1 MMKAFLSGASG
12 FVGGHILTLLEGEG
26 AEVRCLVR
34 STSARHNLAGS
45 RAEVVEGDLCDPRSV
60 SQAMAGCDVAFHC
73 AGDYRLFARRPADI
87 YASNVDGTRNVLEA
101 AAACGVRRVVY
112 TSTVGTL
119 GPMPDDSAA
128 DETSQVGL
136 ADMVGHYKRSK
147 FLAKQ
152 EAKAWAVRGLP
163 VVIVHPSAPVGEG
176 DHKPTATGKIV
187 LDFLNRKMPA
197 YLRTGLNLVD
207 VRDVAR
213 GHLLAAERGRLG
225 EEYILGGRN
234 MTLKQILDMLAGI
247 TGMPAPRVRL
257 PHWLPL
263 SLAAVDTAISR
274 VLPREPWLALEA
286 LQLARHMMFF
296 DSSKARRELGF
307 DPGPVDEALR
317 RSVDWYTGHGY
328 VKAGGRA

>member
-1 MMKAFLSGASG
+1 MRAFLTGASG
-12 FVGGHILTLLEGEG
+12 FVGGHILRLLEGEG
-26 AEVRCLVR
+26 ARVRCLVR
-34 STSARHNLAGS
+34 RGSSRRNFAGS
-45 RAEVVEGDLCDPRSV
+45 AADVVEGDLRDAASV
-60 SQAMAGCDVAFHC
+60 ARALEGCKLAFHC
-73 AGDYRLFARRPADI
+73 AGDYRLFVRRPREI
-87 YASNVDGTRNVLEA
+87 YASNVDGTSHVLEA
-101 AAACGVRRVVY
+101 AAQVGVRRVVY

-119 GPMPDDSAA
+119 GPMVDDSPA

-136 ADMVGHYKRSK
+136 EDMVGHYKRSK

-152 EAKAWAVRGLP
+152 VALQWAGRGLP

-187 LDFLNRKMPA
+187 LDFLRRRMPA

-213 GHLLAAERGRLG
+213 GHLLAAERGRVG

-234 MTLKQILDMLAGI
+234 MTLKEILDALATI
-247 TGMPAPRVRL
+247 TGMRAPRIRL
-257 PHWLPL
+257 PHWIPL
-263 SLAAVDTAISR
+263 SLAAVDTAVAR

-296 DSSKARRELGF
+296 DSAKAERELGYAAA
-307 DPGPVDEALR
+307 PIEGALR
-317 RSVDWYTGHGY
+317 RAVGWYRDNGY
-328 VKAGGRA
+328 APPGPA